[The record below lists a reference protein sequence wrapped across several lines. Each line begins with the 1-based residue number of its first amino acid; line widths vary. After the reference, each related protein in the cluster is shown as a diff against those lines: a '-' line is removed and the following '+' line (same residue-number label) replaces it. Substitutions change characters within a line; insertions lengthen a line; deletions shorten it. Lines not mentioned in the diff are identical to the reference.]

1 MDLDRRP
8 AMPVA
13 DEPLSP
19 DAPAPRSPASSRRRS
34 ALGRW
39 IEDLQGHRAYRRF
52 REQDDRRR
60 RIRAQLLAVA
70 GALLTMGYIVWLFR
84 VANWHAGW
92 LTYAFLAAEIVSLG
106 LFAYFFL
113 ISWYPR
119 FHRPDGVSP
128 HAEPGVDVFITASG
142 EPFAIVEAT
151 LRGAAAIAYPHKEV
165 YVLDDGGD
173 VRLAGLAAE
182 LGVRYLARRGHEDA
196 KAGNLNYG
204 LSRSR
209 GELILTLDAD
219 QLPRPDIIR
228 ALIGYFSIPSIGLVQ
243 TRQSFSLPKGDPLGN
258 GDPIFYGI
266 MQAGKDTANAAF
278 SCGSGV
284 MYRRAALEQVGGFS
298 TWNLVEDLHT
308 SLNLHDAGWRSVYHD
323 HALTQGR
330 APADIW
336 SVYRQRHQWA
346 ADSLRILFWDNPLF
360 RPGLSW
366 LQRFQYAHLG
376 LVYLYAG
383 FVMPLFYVLP
393 IIALFTGSYVMSTT
407 WWMYAL
413 VRLPSFVVS
422 SLAYQAQY
430 AIARSEISF
439 GRASNVWL
447 GYFPAFI
454 AATAVALTHP
464 RRKPPYTVTGMGPS
478 RRSIAER
485 IVGTLPQWTL
495 IALSLL
501 SIPYALLRHAGGELD
516 MILVNAAWALW
527 TVEKLWWICLGAM
540 TGASQQS

>member
-1 MDLDRRP
+1 VVGTAGSAARTQEHTLP
-8 AMPVA
+8 GPGA
-13 DEPLSP
+13 D
-19 DAPAPRSPASSRRRS
+19 
-34 ALGRW
+34 
-39 IEDLQGHRAYRRF
+39 
-52 REQDDRRR
+52 
-60 RIRAQLLAVA
+60 AVA
-70 GALLTMGYIVWLFR
+70 
-84 VANWHAGW
+84 
-92 LTYAFLAAEIVSLG
+92 AFLAQST
-106 LFAYFFL
+106 
-113 ISWYPR
+113 
-119 FHRPDGVSP
+119 RPNEKVFTQ
-128 HAEPGVDVFITASG
+128 HA
-142 EPFAIVEAT
+142 
-151 LRGAAAIAYPHKEV
+151 
-165 YVLDDGGD
+165 
-173 VRLAGLAAE
+173 LA
-182 LGVRYLARRGHEDA
+182 
-196 KAGNLNYG
+196 
-204 LSRSR
+204 
-209 GELILTLDAD
+209 
-219 QLPRPDIIR
+219 
-228 ALIGYFSIPSIGLVQ
+228 
-243 TRQSFSLPKGDPLGN
+243 LPKQGN
-258 GDPIFYGI
+258 QVP
-266 MQAGKDTANAAF
+266 T
-278 SCGSGV
+278 SGLLFLDW
-284 MYRRAALEQVGGFS
+284 A
-298 TWNLVEDLHT
+298 
-308 SLNLHDAGWRSVYHD
+308 
-323 HALTQGR
+323 
-330 APADIW
+330 
-336 SVYRQRHQWA
+336 HQWA

-413 VRLPSFVVS
+413 VRLPSFVVI

-516 MILVNAAWALW
+516 MVLVNAAWALW